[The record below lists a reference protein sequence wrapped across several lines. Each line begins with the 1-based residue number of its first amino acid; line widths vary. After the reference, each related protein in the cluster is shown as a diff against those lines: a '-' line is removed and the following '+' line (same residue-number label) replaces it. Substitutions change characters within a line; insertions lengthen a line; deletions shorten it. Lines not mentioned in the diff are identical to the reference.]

1 MSTIDSI
8 LDELA
13 SEGALPAAGHSLRFI
28 TPLLVALVVCAGATI
43 ATLDGAFA
51 GVETDGAGPILVKW
65 GFSLALVLMAPIA
78 LWTLG
83 RPGRKS
89 KWSVAVLSAPFLLVL
104 GLLVMDLSM
113 NPQTSFPGSTWQQC
127 LTAMA
132 LLSPLAFGGAII
144 AMRALAPTNPT
155 RAGLVAGLFGGGVAM
170 TAYAPFCPERGM
182 LYMAV
187 FYCLPILTMA
197 AIGWLAG
204 PKLLRW

>member
-1 MSTIDSI
+1 MNKTDSI
-8 LDELA
+8 IDELA
-13 SEGALPAAGHSLRFI
+13 SEGASPKQGYAMRFVV
-28 TPLLVALVVCAGATI
+28 PLVVTILVCAGALSVV
-43 ATLDGAFA
+43 LDGAFA
-51 GVETDGAGPILVKW
+51 DVERSGIAPMSIKW

-89 KWSVAVLSAPFLLVL
+89 TLQTYILFVPFALVL
-104 GLLVMDLSM
+104 ALLALDLSM
-113 NPQTSFPGSTWQQC
+113 GVQSFPGETWQQC
-127 LTAMA
+127 LTAM
-132 LLSPLAFGGAII
+132 LVLSPLAFVGAIV
-144 AMRALAPTNPT
+144 AMRALAPTQLR

-187 FYCLPILTMA
+187 FYCLPILAMA
-197 AIGWLAG
+197 GLGWLLG

>member
-1 MSTIDSI
+1 MTNTDSI

-13 SEGALPAAGHSLRFI
+13 SEGALPAAGHSLRFV
-28 TPLLVALVVCAGATI
+28 TPLLVALVVCTGI
-43 ATLDGAFA
+43 AAAVLDGAFA
-51 GVETDGAGPILVKW
+51 DWESTGPGPISVKW

-89 KWSVAVLSAPFLLVL
+89 TWTVAILSIPFLLVL
-104 GLLVMDLSM
+104 GLLALDLSM
-113 NPQTSFPGSTWQQC
+113 NAASFPGETWQQC

-132 LLSPLAFGGAII
+132 ILSPLAFGGAII
-144 AMRALAPTNPT
+144 AMRALAPTNLK

-197 AIGWLAG
+197 GLGWLAG